1 MAEQLKVVADVV
13 VPMVTGVWAEG
24 GQLQA
29 LLQEAG
35 VNFVGSPSDAVALAG
50 SRPR

>member
-13 VPMVTGVWAEG
+13 VPLAVGDWATRG
-24 GQLQA
+24 GLQA
-29 LLQEAG
+29 LLQSAG
-35 VNFVGSPSDAVALAG
+35 VPFVGSPADALAVAG

>member
-13 VPMVTGVWAEG
+13 VPMVAGEWAEG

-29 LLQEAG
+29 LLQKAG
-35 VNFVGSPSDAVALAG
+35 VHFVGSPCDAVALAG